1 MDKKLSDLLVTAD
14 AKILQAMNRLEVTEK
29 KILFVVE
36 GERRLVGALTD
47 GDIRRWILAKGRLDD
62 TIAEAYN
69 KRPFFVRQGFSVD
82 ELKSY
87 MVERNIHCVPVVDD
101 RNEIVQL
108 LFWETLFDGGLKK
121 ASMRLSHMPVV
132 IMAGG
137 KGTRLDPF
145 TKILPKPLI
154 PIGDKTILEVI
165 IESFLGYGVGKFYLS
180 VNYKSKIIK
189 SYFEE
194 LNPGY
199 QLEYI
204 EEEKPL
210 GTAGSLKLL
219 EACVSGPIL
228 VTNCDIIIKADY
240 SELAEFHEQRKN
252 DITLVASLKN
262 YPIPYGVCEI
272 ENGGSLIQLT
282 EKPEVNLLVNTGMYI
297 LEPKTLKLIPENEF
311 FHITHLIER
320 VKAGGG
326 RIGVFPIAENAW
338 LDTGQWVEYKN
349 SLKQLNL
356 LG

>member
-1 MDKKLSDLLVTAD
+1 MDKQLSDFLVKAD
-14 AKILQAMNRLEVTEK
+14 TKILQVMNRLEVTEK

-36 GERRLVGALTD
+36 DETRLVGALTD

-62 TIAEAYN
+62 TIAEAFN
-69 KRPFFVRQGFSVD
+69 KKPFFVRPGFNVE

-87 MVERNIHCVPVVDD
+87 MVERNISCVPVVND
-101 RNEIVQL
+101 RNEILQL
-108 LFWETLFDGGLKK
+108 LFWETLFDSSLKK
-121 ASMRLSHMPVV
+121 RSTQLSHMPVV

-137 KGTRLDPF
+137 RGTRLDPF

-194 LNPGY
+194 LNPPY

-210 GTAGSLKLL
+210 GTGGSLKYLQGR
-219 EACVSGPIL
+219 VSGSIL

-240 SELAEFHEQRKN
+240 GKMVEFHKQMAN
-252 DITLVASLKN
+252 DITLVVSLKN

-272 ENGGSLIQLT
+272 DNGGALT
-282 EKPEVNLLVNTGMYI
+282 KLKEKPEYNLLVNTGMYVLQAQT
-297 LEPKTLKLIPENEF
+297 LELIPDNEF
-311 FHITHLIER
+311 FHITQLIDS
-320 VKAGGG
+320 VKENRGK
-326 RIGVFPIAENAW
+326 IGVFPISENAW
-338 LDTGQWVEYKN
+338 LDTGQWAEYQN
-349 SLKQLNL
+349 ALKQLNL
-356 LG
+356 SL